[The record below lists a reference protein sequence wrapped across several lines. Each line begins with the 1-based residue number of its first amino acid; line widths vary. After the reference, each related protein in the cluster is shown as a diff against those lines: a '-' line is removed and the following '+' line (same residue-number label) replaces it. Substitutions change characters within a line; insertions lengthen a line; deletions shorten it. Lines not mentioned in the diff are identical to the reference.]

1 MLYYCIIGAV
11 IALWLTGIVCRHIR
25 GRRKMIRVIEDNCT
39 GCTKCLKI
47 CRRNVLEAVK
57 DENGTHIAVKNPYNC
72 TACSNCV
79 KACKFKALEL
89 YSLRNRKDD

>member
-1 MLYYCIIGAV
+1 
-11 IALWLTGIVCRHIR
+11 
-25 GRRKMIRVIEDNCT
+25 MIRVIEDNCK
-39 GCTKCLKI
+39 GCGKCLSI

-57 DENGTHIAVKNPYNC
+57 DEKGTHIAVKNPDNC

-89 YSLRNRKDD
+89 YSLRKIKL